1 MNRDIVLLFLKALEY
16 RGQDLKL
23 IKFTLQALDRFFAW
37 DKHNTGG
44 RVEQSVIA
52 YFEGGGGYSL
62 LDSLSTNV

>member
-1 MNRDIVLLFLKALEY
+1 MSLLLKALEY

-37 DKHNTGG
+37 DKDNTGG
-44 RVEQSVIA
+44 RGDQSVIA
-52 YFEGGGGYSL
+52 YFEGEGGYQL